1 MLPPPVVLAFPL
13 LEQPSTTQASLL
25 PQEVAEGKE
34 VDQGVPQPEDKGKGK
49 EAKAQLEAKGKEAAF
64 VIKDADSKAKDA
76 AAKAKDDVA
85 KAKEAESKVKDV
97 VAKDD
102 PPYAKA

>member
-64 VIKDADSKAKDA
+64 VIKDADSKAKDVA
-76 AAKAKDDVA
+76 A